1 MIATTRTGMIYAEY
15 IVEYQ
20 RILRINWNSVQ
31 DPKSPQ
37 KSWQAGFWLA
47 WHSSLHIGERRL
59 ILEEP
64 SYWDLHK
71 ITHNFFLH
79 EICFFTQKKCV
90 WHSFIKFFYHN
101 SLEASFIL
109 TWVWHSSAPACFR
122 ILLPSS
128 VLVPA
133 MLDWVNFNITC
144 LPTPPTLKH
153 ENGHFYNSWL
163 IWIRSKKS
171 WVLTG

>member
-47 WHSSLHIGERRL
+47 WHSSLPDMGDTLVNADWFWKSLVI
-59 ILEEP
+59 
-64 SYWDLHK
+64 
-71 ITHNFFLH
+71 
-79 EICFFTQKKCV
+79 EICTKLLIISFCMKYVFLPKKNV
-90 WHSFIKFFYHN
+90 FGTALLSFFYHN

-109 TWVWHSSAPACFR
+109 IWVWHSSAPACFR

-144 LPTPPTLKH
+144 LPTPHTT
-153 ENGHFYNSWL
+153 N
-163 IWIRSKKS
+163 
-171 WVLTG
+171 LTGIVPKATKSAAYS

>member
-90 WHSFIKFFYHN
+90 WHSFIKFFLSQFTGSKLHLN
-101 SLEASFIL
+101 LSLTQL
-109 TWVWHSSAPACFR
+109 G
-122 ILLPSS
+122 PS
-128 VLVPA
+128 LFP
-133 MLDWVNFNITC
+133 NIIAK
-144 LPTPPTLKH
+144 LSPSPSYAGL
-153 ENGHFYNSWL
+153 S
-163 IWIRSKKS
+163 
-171 WVLTG
+171 